1 MGDGEVT
8 YAVDGHVA
16 LVTLDR
22 PARHNAMTL
31 AMTEQLADATA
42 EARRDETVRV
52 VLLTGAGEKAFS
64 AGGDLAELIPR
75 LSAGHLEVLFP
86 DPTKRFF
93 SELYKPVV
101 AAVNGFCLAGG
112 LEILVGTD
120 IRIAA
125 DHAVFGLPETKWAI
139 VPGGGSHVRL
149 PQQIPWAI
157 AMQILLTGEPVDAR
171 RAYEVGLVNE
181 VLPGPQVLPRAWEI
195 ARAIAG
201 NGPLAVQGAKEIAVR
216 ALGNETRFALE
227 QDVNRRV
234 LTSDDAKEGP
244 LSFTERREPVYEGR

>member
-1 MGDGEVT
+1 MDGEVT
-8 YAVDGHVA
+8 YEVDGHVA
-16 LVTLDR
+16 VMTLDR
-22 PARHNAMTL
+22 PERHNAMTL

-52 VLLTGAGEKAFS
+52 VVLTGAGTKAFS

-75 LSAGHLEVLFP
+75 LSAGRLEVLFP
-86 DPTKRFF
+86 DPTQRFF

-101 AAVNGFCLAGG
+101 AAVNGFCIAGG
-112 LEILVGTD
+112 LEILLGTD
-120 IRIAA
+120 LRIAA
-125 DHAVFGLPETKWAI
+125 EHAVFGLAETRWGI
-139 VPGGGSHVRL
+139 IPGGGSHVRL

-157 AMQILLTGEPVDAR
+157 AMQILLTAEPIEAR
-171 RAYEVGLVNE
+171 RAYEAGLVNE
-181 VLPGPQVLPRAWEI
+181 VLPGPEVLPRAMEI
-195 ARAIAG
+195 AAGIAR

-234 LTSDDAKEGP
+234 LASADAKEGP
-244 LSFTERREPVYEGR
+244 LAFTEKRPPVFEGR